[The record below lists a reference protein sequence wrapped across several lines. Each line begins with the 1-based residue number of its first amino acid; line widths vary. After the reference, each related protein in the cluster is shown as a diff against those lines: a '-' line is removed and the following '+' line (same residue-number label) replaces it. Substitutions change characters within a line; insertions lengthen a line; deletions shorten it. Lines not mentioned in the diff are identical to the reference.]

1 MGKFGVIAKALQY
14 PRPGQFEALQREWRG
29 LPSGD
34 FKKELGRFLERIEP
48 LSLGEWEELHTRT
61 WDLNP
66 QAIPYVGFHR
76 WGESYQRG
84 NFMSRLNRE
93 MAALNVERKGELP
106 DHLAPV
112 LRYLEVTNSPLPE
125 VMENLLLSLKAMSE
139 SLKKAERDNPY
150 RWLLNATEAACREYP
165 QAVSDR
171 S

>member
-1 MGKFGVIAKALQY
+1 
-14 PRPGQFEALQREWRG
+14 
-29 LPSGD
+29 
-34 FKKELGRFLERIEP
+34 
-48 LSLGEWEELHTRT
+48 
-61 WDLNP
+61 
-66 QAIPYVGFHR
+66 
-76 WGESYQRG
+76 
-84 NFMSRLNRE
+84 MSRLNRE

>member
-14 PRPGQFEALQREWRG
+14 PGPGQFERLQQAWRE
-29 LPSGD
+29 LPSGEVKQE
-34 FKKELGRFLERIEP
+34 FGRFLERIEA

-93 MAALNVERKGELP
+93 MAAADVEPKGELP

-112 LRYLEVTNSPLPE
+112 LRYLEASDSPLPE
-125 VMENLLLSLKAMSE
+125 VLENLLLALKAMSE

-150 RWLLNATEAACREYP
+150 RWLLNAIQAACREYP
-165 QAVSDR
+165 QKVS
-171 S
+171 

>member
-1 MGKFGVIAKALQY
+1 MGEFGVIAKGLQY
-14 PRPGQFEALQREWRG
+14 PSPGQFERLQQAWRE
-29 LPSGD
+29 LPSGEVKQE
-34 FKKELGRFLERIEP
+34 FGRFLERIEA

-66 QAIPYVGFHR
+66 QAIPYIGFHR

-93 MAALNVERKGELP
+93 MAAANVERHGELP

-112 LRYLEVTNSPLPE
+112 LRYLEASDSPLPE
-125 VMENLLLSLKAMSE
+125 VLENLLLALKAMGE

-150 RWLLNATEAACREYP
+150 RWLLNATQVACQEYS
-165 QAVSDR
+165 QKVS
-171 S
+171 

>member
-1 MGKFGVIAKALQY
+1 MGKFGIIAKALQY
-14 PRPGQFEALQREWRG
+14 PAPGQFEILQQEWRSM
-29 LPSGD
+29 PSGD
-34 FKKELGRFLERIEP
+34 FPKEFGRFLARIEP

-93 MAALNVERKGELP
+93 MAVLNVERKGELP

-112 LRYLEVTNSPLPE
+112 LRYLEATDSPMPE
-125 VMENLLLSLKAMSE
+125 VVENLLLALKAMSE
-139 SLKKAERDNPY
+139 SLKKVEGDNPY
-150 RWLLNATEAACREYP
+150 RWLLMATQVACQEY
-165 QAVSDR
+165 QQSLA
-171 S
+171 